1 MKTYE
6 INMGLDV
13 GNGYTKG
20 LAAINGKTI
29 QLTTIPSCTLRVS
42 NPKSVMPVD
51 THKGIEDAFSNIY
64 NTIDVSFESNA
75 IPDGTRRWVGE
86 RAINAN
92 ALGMEMFEIT
102 GRNISKAEQPLS
114 AEIALSYIA
123 GTVLKQ
129 YYQENKSLPTDIIEA
144 NVHLALAL
152 PIAEY
157 KEYSNTYKE
166 KFKNHH
172 HLVTI
177 HNFLDKITIKINIV
191 SAAVAAEGASAQ
203 YAISQY
209 GERLY
214 NVMIRDAISAGA
226 QLQSLTAKHLA
237 NIKDVIGIDIGEG
250 TVNVPVFTG
259 GRFNA
264 DASMS
269 IDSGYGTILTNAI
282 APCKA
287 ANHRFASRKALAE
300 YLQNKPD
307 PDDYFA
313 DEYNDVYRI
322 VQNEA
327 KALVNE
333 IIPLFSKALSGGAK
347 VAYVYGGGATPMR
360 DILYPELIEASK
372 AFTSGTKGFP
382 ILYVSKD
389 FAQIL
394 NREGLMIMANVNAE
408 NTRKAAVNQNNK
420 K

>member
-20 LAAINGKTI
+20 LVWIDGETI
-29 QLTTIPSCTLRVS
+29 ELTTIPSCTLRVS

-51 THKGIEDAFSNIY
+51 NGKATEETIQDIY
-64 NTIDVSFESNA
+64 NSIDCSFESKA
-75 IPDGTRRWVGE
+75 IPDGARRWIGE

-92 ALGMEMFEIT
+92 ALGMEMFDIT

-129 YYQENKSLPTDIIEA
+129 YYKENKSLPEDILEC
-144 NVHLALAL
+144 NVNLALAL
-152 PIAEY
+152 PISEY
-157 KEYSNTYKE
+157 KEYSRAYKD
-166 KFKNHH
+166 KFKSHH

-177 HNFLDKITIKINIV
+177 HNFLDPITVKINIDSV
-191 SAAVAAEGASAQ
+191 AVAAEGASAQ

-209 GERLY
+209 GEKLY
-214 NVMIRDAISAGA
+214 NEMIKDAIKSGA
-226 QLQSLTAKHLA
+226 QLQSLTSKQLS
-237 NIKDVIGIDIGEG
+237 NIKDVIGIDVGEG
-250 TVNVPVFTG
+250 TVNVPVFTNG
-259 GRFNA
+259 KFNA

-269 IDSGYGTILTNAI
+269 IDSGYGTILTNAL

-287 ANHRFASRKALAE
+287 ANHRFQSRKALAE

-322 VQNEA
+322 VENEA

-333 IIPLFSKALSGGAK
+333 ILPIFSTAMTGGAR
-347 VAYVYGGGATPMR
+347 AAFVYGGGAIPMR

-372 AFTSGTKGFP
+372 AFTSGSKGFP
-382 ILYVSKD
+382 ILYVSEK
-389 FAQIL
+389 FAQVL
-394 NREGLMIMANVNAE
+394 NREGLMIMANANA
-408 NTRKAAVNQNNK
+408 K
-420 K
+420 KNGSDEKR